1 MHAKF
6 AAFFMIFKMMEAV
19 SVVVVESSHKKISC
33 MVITVALLK
42 INPCSFTITNLI
54 ISMHF
59 KINGHPIELLLCVW
73 FQNLHFLPFMHDS
86 DPTWSLAKTCKFYD
100 DFLFLLSLHTEKG
113 L

>member
-6 AAFFMIFKMMEAV
+6 AAFFMIFKRLCGFMMEAV

-33 MVITVALLK
+33 MVIAVALLK

-59 KINGHPIELLLCVW
+59 KINGHATKVFLSVW
-73 FQNLHFLPFMHDS
+73 FQNLHFFAL
-86 DPTWSLAKTCKFYD
+86 YVR
-100 DFLFLLSLHTEKG
+100 
-113 L
+113 